1 MVHKVLCV
9 DDEIHNLEALERL
22 LRKQYTTV
30 KASSGS
36 EALQKL
42 KEHSFSLIISDQ
54 KMPQMTGVEFF
65 MEAKKLQPDAVRVL
79 LTGYTDLE
87 SVIGAINQ
95 GQIFRYITKPW
106 EPEEF
111 LGIVRQAVEVF
122 EMKKTI
128 AEQNEE
134 LRSLDKL
141 KSDFMILV
149 NHELKTPLT
158 GIFSFVQL
166 LQEEKMDET
175 KSLYV
180 NKIAKNTQ
188 RLQDLI
194 NDTLLITQLKAS
206 TEPLKTETV
215 DLAKIIPDLW
225 AQLEKDSKSK
235 NLKLK
240 APKKS
245 FNLLTNANYLA
256 IVLKKLLHNVHSY
269 AKTESTAEVQWGED
283 TTDWTLTIRNE
294 SAQALAKNPQELLG
308 AFTKEGHILN
318 HSGGTGLGLAV
329 VQAIVNR
336 LKGKLTIEAQN
347 NQFSVEI
354 KFPKPQL

>member
-1 MVHKVLCV
+1 MVHKILCV

-22 LRKQYTTV
+22 LRKQYTTI

-36 EALQKL
+36 EALTKL
-42 KEHSFSLIISDQ
+42 NEHDFSLIISDQ

-65 MEAKKLQPDAVRVL
+65 MEARKIQPDAVRVL

-95 GQIFRYITKPW
+95 GQIYRYITKPW

-111 LGIVRQAVEVF
+111 MGIVRQAVEMF
-122 EMKKTI
+122 EMKKLI
-128 AEQNEE
+128 AKQNEE

-158 GIFSFVQL
+158 GIFSYVQL

-180 NKIAKNTQ
+180 DKIAKNTK

-194 NDTLLITQLKAS
+194 NDTLMITQLNTA
-206 TEPLKTETV
+206 TESLSQETV
-215 DLAKIIPDLW
+215 AVSQSIQDLW
-225 AQLEKDSKSK
+225 KTYEKEFQSRD
-235 NLKLK
+235 LKLK
-240 APKKS
+240 LGKS
-245 FNLLTNANYLA
+245 PISFAVNANYMS
-256 IVLKKLLHNVHSY
+256 IVLRKLLQNGFAHT
-269 AKTESTAEVQWGED
+269 KPGTTIEIEIAEEPNHWV
-283 TTDWTLTIRNE
+283 LRMRNDLSKPME
-294 SAQALAKNPQELLG
+294 KNEKQLLD
-308 AFTKEGHILN
+308 AFTTEGNILN
-318 HSGGTGLGLAV
+318 HAGGTGLGLAV
-329 VQAIVNR
+329 IQAIMNR
-336 LKGKLTIEAQN
+336 LKGTIRIHIEKSQFTTELT
-347 NQFSVEI
+347 
-354 KFPKPQL
+354 FPKI